1 MRSSV
6 EEQRESGLLQSTE
19 TFAKE
24 MLSFGQLQGSFFEYL
39 FLATLGYHQTMNY
52 LLPIVRT

>member
-1 MRSSV
+1 MIQNYTRSSV

-24 MLSFGQLQGSFFEYL
+24 MLGFGQLQGSFF
-39 FLATLGYHQTMNY
+39 
-52 LLPIVRT
+52 